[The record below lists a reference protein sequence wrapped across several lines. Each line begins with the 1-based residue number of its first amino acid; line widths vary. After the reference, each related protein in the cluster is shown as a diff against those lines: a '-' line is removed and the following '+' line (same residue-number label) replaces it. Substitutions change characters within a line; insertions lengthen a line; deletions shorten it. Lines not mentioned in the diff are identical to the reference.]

1 MGCYALKG
9 PEWAPRQAIYTTQR
23 LCKMR
28 GCMVLAFRRGGSS
41 VRYAR
46 NRTESGD
53 MSDIKLFRL
62 VDGKATELQGRA
74 SDLEKPLQSLIEANL
89 LPMLGIRFVA
99 TEYATGRTHGGRID
113 SLGLDE
119 NNSPV
124 ILEYKRSVGENVIN
138 QGLYYLDWLMD
149 HQAEFKLQVM
159 DALGIDAAAQID
171 WSSPRVLCIAADFTK
186 FDAHA
191 VQQIN
196 QSVELIRYRRFSTD
210 LLLFE
215 QVNAVSGRPIKSR
228 PRASEADTQ
237 PVSTPRSTTG
247 AGDRTYAEW
256 MTLLAPDMKELV
268 SSLDDFIGSLGDDV
282 QRKELKL
289 YMAFKRLKNFA
300 TVVPQKSRLLLF
312 LHVDP
317 DPLVPLAPN
326 MRDARTF
333 GHWGTGD
340 LEISISNFGDLE
352 QAKPLIVQAYEGRA

>member
-1 MGCYALKG
+1 
-9 PEWAPRQAIYTTQR
+9 
-23 LCKMR
+23 
-28 GCMVLAFRRGGSS
+28 
-41 VRYAR
+41 
-46 NRTESGD
+46 

-74 SDLEKPLQSLIEANL
+74 SDLEKPLQTLIEANL

-99 TEYATGRTHGGRID
+99 TEYVTGKTHGGRID

-124 ILEYKRSVGENVIN
+124 IVEYKRSIGENVIN

-159 DALGIDAAAQID
+159 DALGTAAASQID
-171 WSSPRVLCIAADFTK
+171 WSSPRVVCIAADFTK

-196 QSVELIRYRRFSTD
+196 QSVELIRYRRFGND

-215 QVNAVSGRPIKSR
+215 QVNTATTGRGKA
-228 PRASEADTQ
+228 RARELIVDVPFT
-237 PVSTPRSTTG
+237 STPRSSSST
-247 AGDRTYAEW
+247 GDRTYSEW
-256 MTLLAPDMKELV
+256 MALYGPEMAGLIG
-268 SSLDDFIGSLGDDV
+268 SLDDFIGSLGDDV

-300 TVVPQKSRLLLF
+300 TVVPQKNRLLLF
-312 LHVDP
+312 LHIDP
-317 DPLVPLAPN
+317 DSIAQLAPN

-340 LEISISNFGDLE
+340 LEVAISNLDDLE
-352 QAKPLIVQAYEGRA
+352 RAKPLIVDAYEGRT